1 VIVGRINYSASNGAH
16 KDVQRK
22 SDKRKARKR
31 KADKRTGAG
40 RSPSPL
46 LLVSALVIGLIS
58 VCGLTGCTG
67 GKSSGNRAVN
77 LAAGG
82 KNAGITLRIGHQ
94 RADALNLLKVR
105 GDLDRRLAAQGV
117 KVEWA
122 NFPAGPPLLEA
133 LGVGS
138 LDLGSTGE
146 SPPLFAQASGS
157 SLVYLANIP
166 LPEDPGKGQ
175 AILVKS
181 DSPIHTVADLKGRRV
196 AFSKASGAHNLVL
209 QALEQAGLK
218 YTDIQPIFL
227 APPDAR
233 AAFESGSIDA
243 WAIWEPYLTVA
254 EQKTQAR
261 VLVDAGKIVT
271 PGGFY
276 LASRAF
282 AKEHPEILKIAL
294 EEIDRVGVWANA
306 HPNDAAQ
313 ILSQNSG
320 VEASTLL
327 LLQNKRARKG
337 IRSIDDEIIKQQ
349 QTVADN
355 YVRIGLLPKPID
367 VREAML
373 TPAEYAALT
382 PAFTKS
388 AAKAGP

>member
-1 VIVGRINYSASNGAH
+1 MTLGTKINSASNGTYEVTEGTA
-16 KDVQRK
+16 VE
-22 SDKRKARKR
+22 
-31 KADKRTGAG
+31 
-40 RSPSPL
+40 RSRPSL
-46 LLVSALVIGLIS
+46 LLVSALLLGLTS
-58 VCGLTGCTG
+58 ALGLTGCLG
-67 GKSSGNRAVN
+67 GKSSGST
-77 LAAGG
+77 AARNVSGG
-82 KNAGITLRIGHQ
+82 KDSEITLRIGHQ
-94 RADALNLLKVR
+94 RADPLNLLKVR

-181 DSPIHTVADLKGRRV
+181 DSPLRSVADLRGKRV

-218 YTDIQPIFL
+218 YADIQPVFL

-261 VLVDAGKIVT
+261 VLVDASKIVT

-276 LASRAF
+276 LASRTF

-313 ILSQNSG
+313 ILAQNSG
-320 VEASTLL
+320 VEAATLL

-337 IRSIDDEIIKQQ
+337 IRAIDEEIIKQQ

-355 YVRIGLLPKPID
+355 YVRIGLLPKPIN
-367 VREAML
+367 VRDAML
-373 TPAEYAALT
+373 TPAEYESLT

-388 AAKAGP
+388 ASKTK